1 MLCENGWNE
10 GEKMMIRGYKKNLV
24 VIKNIGS
31 DYIDEAY
38 FILKNDLPEGAA
50 GGDIVKEA
58 NRIVSEYQTGKKRKR
73 LPFSLTSFLL
83 GAIAAS
89 VICLIVFKLVQLSI

>member
-1 MLCENGWNE
+1 
-10 GEKMMIRGYKKNLV
+10 MMIKGCRKNLV
-24 VIKNIGS
+24 VMKNIGS

-38 FILKNDLPEGAA
+38 FILKNELPTGTA

-58 NRIVSEYQTGKKRKR
+58 NRIISEYQTGRKKSR
-73 LPFSLTSFLL
+73 LSFSFLSFVL

-89 VICLIVFKLVQLSI
+89 VICLVIFQIVQLSI

>member
-1 MLCENGWNE
+1 
-10 GEKMMIRGYKKNLV
+10 MMIKGCRKNLV
-24 VIKNIGS
+24 VMKNIGS

-38 FILKNDLPEGAA
+38 FILKNDLPAGTA

-58 NRIVSEYQTGKKRKR
+58 NRIISEYQTGRKKSR
-73 LPFSLTSFLL
+73 LSFSFLSFVL

-89 VICLIVFKLVQLSI
+89 VICLVIFQIVQLSI